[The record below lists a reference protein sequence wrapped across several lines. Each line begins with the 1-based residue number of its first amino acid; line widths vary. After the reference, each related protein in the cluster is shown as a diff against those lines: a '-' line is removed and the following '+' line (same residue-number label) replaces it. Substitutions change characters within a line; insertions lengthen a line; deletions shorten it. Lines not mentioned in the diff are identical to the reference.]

1 MSSSPDDL
9 APASQATPQADPL
22 VDPSGPAQVDQRDS
36 ESHSPARAQAPASEA
51 IPAKCLASAA
61 EDALPHSILLH
72 TAFGFLAMGVA
83 LWLLFA
89 WSGYKEKY
97 SQITEGWHLGGTKM
111 VEITLVGEDK
121 KNLACAS
128 DKIFGDTHCG
138 YRANGQPF
146 GASAEIDAHTLQ
158 PYNTIKN
165 ELFLGAGLWVSPALQ
180 GTLPVERFTVVCNY
194 RVVGVAKSVA
204 LRWAATG
211 SFNPVAQSATIGT
224 LSDCVI
230 PQ

>member
-1 MSSSPDDL
+1 MSLSPDDL

-22 VDPSGPAQVDQRDS
+22 VEPSGPAQVNQLDS
-36 ESHSPARAQAPASEA
+36 EFHSPAPAQAPASE
-51 IPAKCLASAA
+51 
-61 EDALPHSILLH
+61 SILEKGVVAAAQDSPPRGVLLY
-72 TAFGFLAMGVA
+72 TTLGLLSMGVV

-97 SQITEGWHLGGTKM
+97 SQLTEGWHLGGTKM
-111 VEITLVGEDK
+111 VEITLVREDK

-128 DKIFGDTHCG
+128 DKTFGDTHCG
-138 YRANGQPF
+138 YRASGQPF
-146 GASAEIDAHTLQ
+146 GANAEVDAHTLQ

-165 ELFLGAGLWVSPALQ
+165 ELFLGAGLWASPALH
-180 GTLPVERFTVVCNY
+180 GILPAERFTVVCNF
-194 RVVGVAKSVA
+194 RVVGVAKSIA
-204 LRWAATG
+204 LRWAPTG
-211 SFNPVAQSATIGT
+211 SFNPVDQSAAIGT

>member
-9 APASQATPQADPL
+9 ASEPQATPKADPI
-22 VDPSGPAQVDQRDS
+22 VDPSGPAPAQSDDRDRVEGQS
-36 ESHSPARAQAPASEA
+36 VAPA
-51 IPAKCLASAA
+51 AA
-61 EDALPHSILLH
+61 ATDPQPRNVLLY
-72 TAFGFLAMGVA
+72 TTFAFLCMGVV

-97 SQITEGWHLGGTKM
+97 SQLTEGWHLGGTKM
-111 VEITLVGEDK
+111 VEITLIRDDK

-128 DKIFGDTHCG
+128 DQNFGDTHCG

-146 GASAEIDAHTLQ
+146 GANAEVDAHTLQ

-165 ELFLGAGLWVSPALQ
+165 ELFLGAGLWASSALPA
-180 GTLPVERFTVVCNY
+180 TLPAERFTVVCNY

-204 LRWAATG
+204 LRWSPTG
-211 SFNPVAQSATIGT
+211 TFSPVDQSAAIGT
-224 LSDCVI
+224 LTDCVI